1 MFIWVCMNQ
10 ISATNVYSRKMNIR
24 IWVWVLLTVILVACL
39 ATTVQPNSK
48 EGASGVVAYY
58 LLNLKYVDDGNDNA
72 TSIKR
77 NLKSSTPETIAGFDG
92 YSLKSD
98 IVKAME
104 DESAIPNIQKRYG
117 EGGYASKAKKRDI
130 GRYLTHFQLYKTLM
144 STPGA
149 MYIAVIENTVRIS
162 AANLEKSV
170 LEGIKQAGNDFD
182 VLFLSG
188 PEESSDTTGEPGK
201 TCPVD
206 PANPPTA
213 QAYIIRIQSIPKL
226 LMATKTIQETID
238 VMLAKA
244 VKEGKLKAL
253 RFCPPLVKKFGS
265 PSK

>member
-1 MFIWVCMNQ
+1 MYEPNIHDEC
-10 ISATNVYSRKMNIR
+10 ILPKMNIR
-24 IWVWVLLTVILVACL
+24 IWVWLLLAVVLVACL
-39 ATTVQPNSK
+39 VSTVQPNIK

-58 LLNLKYVDDGNDNA
+58 LLDLKNVDEGNDNA

-77 NLKSSTPETIAGFDG
+77 NLSSATPEIIAGFDG
-92 YSLKSD
+92 YSLKSNV
-98 IVKAME
+98 IKSME

-117 EGGYASKAKKRDI
+117 EGGYASNAKKRDI

-149 MYIAVIENTVRIS
+149 MYVVVIENTVRTT
-162 AANLEKSV
+162 AADLEKSV

-188 PEESSDTTGEPGK
+188 AEGRESEYGK

-213 QAYIIRIQSIPKL
+213 EAYVINTKNIMKL
-226 LMATKTIQETID
+226 VMATKTIQDKID
-238 VMLAKA
+238 ATLATA

>member
-1 MFIWVCMNQ
+1 
-10 ISATNVYSRKMNIR
+10 MNIR
-24 IWVWVLLTVILVACL
+24 IGIWVLLSVVLVACL

-58 LLNLKYVDDGNDNA
+58 LLNLKYVDEGNDNA
-72 TSIKR
+72 TSMKR

-104 DESAIPNIQKRYG
+104 DDSAIPNIQKRYG

-130 GRYLTHFQLYKTLM
+130 GRYLTHFQLYKTLLT
-144 STPGA
+144 TPGA
-149 MYIAVIENTVRIS
+149 MYVVVIENTVRTS
-162 AANLEKSV
+162 SANLEKAV
-170 LEGIKQAGNDFD
+170 LAGIKQAGNDFD

-188 PEESSDTTGEPGK
+188 AEGRESEYGK

-213 QAYIIRIQSIPKL
+213 EAYVINTKNIMKL
-226 LMATKTIQETID
+226 VMATKTIQETID
-238 VMLAKA
+238 ATLATA

>member
-10 ISATNVYSRKMNIR
+10 ISTTNVYSRKMNIR
-24 IWVWVLLTVILVACL
+24 IWVWVLLAVILVACL
-39 ATTVQPNSK
+39 ATTVQSNTK

-58 LLNLKYVDDGNDNA
+58 LLNLKNVDDGNDNA

-104 DESAIPNIQKRYG
+104 DDSAIPNIQKRYG

-130 GRYLTHFQLYKTLM
+130 GRYLTHFQLYKTLLT
-144 STPGA
+144 TPGA

-188 PEESSDTTGEPGK
+188 AEGRESEYGK

-213 QAYIIRIQSIPKL
+213 EAYVINTKNIPKL

>member
-1 MFIWVCMNQ
+1 
-10 ISATNVYSRKMNIR
+10 MNIR
-24 IWVWVLLTVILVACL
+24 IWVWLLLAVILVACL

-58 LLNLKYVDDGNDNA
+58 LLNLKNVDEGNDNV
-72 TSIKR
+72 TSMKR

-130 GRYLTHFQLYKTLM
+130 GRYLTHFQLYKTLLT
-144 STPGA
+144 TPGA
-149 MYIAVIENTVRIS
+149 MYVVVIENTVRTS
-162 AANLEKSV
+162 SANLEKAV
-170 LEGIKQAGNDFD
+170 LAGIKQAGNDFD

-188 PEESSDTTGEPGK
+188 TEGRESEYGK

-213 QAYIIRIQSIPKL
+213 EAYVIRTQSIPKL

-238 VMLAKA
+238 ATLATA
-244 VKEGKLKAL
+244 VKKGDLKAL